1 MSHDLVI
8 NEQAE
13 KAENELEKM
22 FRNINALKDLTINE
36 LNALRVRLLQK
47 INLANEMAIAL
58 MYRISFELLPG
69 KH

>member
-13 KAENELEKM
+13 RTEVELEKM
-22 FRNINALKDLTINE
+22 FRNLNALKEINVKDLN
-36 LNALRVRLLQK
+36 NMRVRLLQK
-47 INLANEMAIAL
+47 INIANEMAIAL

-69 KH
+69 SI